1 MEGRSWGPRV
11 SYILDY
17 SKPKNSTV
25 KKADGKKYENIESLP
40 GFFQPVEDKYL
51 VPC

>member
-11 SYILDY
+11 SYISIIQTL
-17 SKPKNSTV
+17 NSTV

-40 GFFQPVEDKYL
+40 GFFQPVEDK
-51 VPC
+51 